1 MLLKVTSKRQVTF
14 PAAVLESLGASPGDH
29 LEIRETAQG
38 FILRPHRIDRSKLAP
53 LQQKIQKRGEPFDLE
68 TFRNQPHEKSLRD

>member
-14 PAAVLESLGASPGDH
+14 PAQVLDSLGASPGDH
-29 LEIRETAQG
+29 LEIKETPHG
-38 FILRPHRIDRSKLAP
+38 FVLKPRRIDREKLAP
-53 LQQKIQKRGEPFDLE
+53 LRQKLQKTIAPFDLE